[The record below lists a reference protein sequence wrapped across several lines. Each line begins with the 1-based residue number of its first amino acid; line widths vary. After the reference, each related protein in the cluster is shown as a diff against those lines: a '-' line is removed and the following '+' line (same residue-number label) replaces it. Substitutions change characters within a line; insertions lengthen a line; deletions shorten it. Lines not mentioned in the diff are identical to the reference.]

1 MRDRRPSS
9 RPEVASDHPPS
20 RPGVPELTLRTA
32 SPDDTHALAAAI
44 AGLLRPGDV
53 VSLSGELGAGKT
65 YFVQGVAAG
74 LGVRRRVTSPT
85 FTLVRR
91 YESDLDLVHVDV
103 YRLDRLQEV
112 IELGEETLLGP
123 DEVTFIEWGDT
134 VEALLP
140 PDRLEVVLLLGAH
153 ENERRLIMR
162 GHGNWAARIRMLVPL
177 LAPWLE
183 QGEAGARALDDEPE
197 EGTA

>member
-1 MRDRRPSS
+1 MTSHG
-9 RPEVASDHPPS
+9 VPS
-20 RPGVPELTLRTA
+20 RSGVRELRLRTS
-32 SPDDTHALAAAI
+32 SPDDTRALAATTARF
-44 AGLLRPGDV
+44 LRPGDV

-91 YESDLDLVHVDV
+91 YEGDLDLVHVDV

-112 IELGEETLLGP
+112 LELGEETLLGP

-140 PDRLEVVLLLGAH
+140 PDRLEVMLLVGDH
-153 ENERRLIMR
+153 ENERSLIMR
-162 GHGNWAARIRMLVPL
+162 SHGGWVERIDALVPVL
-177 LAPWLE
+177 TVWLE
-183 QGEAGARALDDEPE
+183 EGEEGARQTDDEPE